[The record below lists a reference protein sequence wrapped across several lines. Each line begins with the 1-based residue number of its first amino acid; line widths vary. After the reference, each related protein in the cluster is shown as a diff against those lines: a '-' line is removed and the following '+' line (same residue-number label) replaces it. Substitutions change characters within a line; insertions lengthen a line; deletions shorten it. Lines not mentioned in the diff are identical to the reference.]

1 MNSDPLP
8 ELKGKI
14 LVVDDQLNNHRL
26 LSTILTKQ
34 GYEVRKAL
42 NGKMAL
48 IGVQADPPDL
58 ILLDIRMP
66 EIDGYEV
73 CEQLKASEQTKEI
86 PIIFLSALNETLDK
100 VKAFSVG
107 GVDYISK
114 PFHPEEVLA
123 RVENHL
129 TIGRLQKQLQEQ
141 NARLHQEQ
149 EKSERL
155 LLNILPEAI
164 AQQLKQDT
172 SPIAEQFDEATVMF
186 ADIVGFTPLADG
198 MSPHEL
204 VNLLNQIFST
214 FDELTQKHSLEK
226 IKTIGDAYMVVGG
239 LPRLRLDHA
248 EAIADMALDLQQ
260 VITKFGVNQKQPF
273 QMRIGINTGSVVA
286 GVIGKKKFS
295 YDLWG
300 DAVNV
305 ASRMESSGVPG
316 YIQVTAATYECLKG
330 KYLLEKRGAIMVKGK
345 GEMTTYWLKGTKK
358 G

>member
-1 MNSDPLP
+1 MNSDPLS

-14 LVVDDQLNNHRL
+14 LVVDDQINNHRL
-26 LSTILTKQ
+26 LSTILAKQ

-66 EIDGYEV
+66 EMDGYEV

-86 PIIFLSALNETLDK
+86 PVIFLSALDEALDK
-100 VKAFSVG
+100 VQAFSVG

-114 PFHPEEVLA
+114 PFHPEEILA

-141 NARLHQEQ
+141 NARLQQEQ

-172 SPIAEQFDEATVMF
+172 SAIAEQFDEATIMF

-198 MSPHEL
+198 MSPQKL

-214 FDELTQKHSLEK
+214 FDELTQKHGLEK

-239 LPRLRLDHA
+239 LPKVRLDHA

-260 VITKFGVNQKQPF
+260 AITQFGVNQQQPF

-316 YIQVTAATYECLKG
+316 YIQVTAVTYEYLKD

-345 GEMTTYWLKGTKK
+345 GEMTTYWLKSKER
-358 G
+358 